1 MSDALPLPP
10 RPDLDQYRKLARD
23 LQHACQAGDAAVRAW
38 SVRWLETLSRLQS
51 PDGTPRAA
59 RLDAAR
65 ESDRMEQRWRTFR
78 QANER
83 RAQCLLAD
91 AQFFVARE
99 HGFDSWPKFATHV
112 ETLPHPD
119 SEVAIF
125 EAAAD
130 AVVAGDAATLRR
142 LLRDHPRLVSARS
155 TREHRSTLLHYVS
168 ANGVE
173 DFRQQTPSNIVEITR
188 ILLRAGADVNAT
200 SEAYGGGSTALG
212 LAATSLHPQRAGV
225 QIALLETLLE
235 HGAKVEQGAAADDG
249 SAVTGCLANGQLE
262 AASYLVSRG
271 ALLTLEGAA
280 GIGRLDVVRTFFD
293 DRGLLRH
300 GATRAQL
307 ERGFL
312 YACGYGHLDV
322 VRFLLER
329 GVEPD
334 VRNEGGESGLHWT
347 SFGPYPAIARLLL
360 ERGATVNLRDKRY
373 QSTPLDWTLFAWA
386 KAEGPEREGGYELAA
401 LLVGAGAMVHIPWL
415 EQNAGDQAQR
425 DPRMQEILRDA
436 ITATPPQIGS

>member
-10 RPDLDQYRKLARD
+10 RPDLDHYRKLARD
-23 LQHACQAGDAAVRAW
+23 LQRACKAGDAAVRAW
-38 SVRWLETLSRLQS
+38 AARWLETLSRLQP
-51 PDGTPRAA
+51 PDDTPRAA
-59 RLDAAR
+59 RLDPAR
-65 ESDRMEQRWRTFR
+65 EAERMEQRWRAFK

-99 HGFDSWPKFATHV
+99 HGFDSWPKFSAHV
-112 ETLPHPD
+112 ETLAHPQ

-125 EAAAD
+125 EAAVD

-142 LLRDHPRLVSARS
+142 LLRDHPRLVTARS

-173 DFRQQTPSNIVEITR
+173 DFRQQTPPNIVEIAR
-188 ILLRAGADVNAT
+188 ILLQAGADVNAT

-225 QIALLETLLE
+225 QIALLDTLLGS
-235 HGAKVEQGAAADDG
+235 GAKVEQGAEKDDG
-249 SAVTGCLANGQLE
+249 SAVTGCLANGQPE
-262 AASYLVSRG
+262 AASYLASRG
-271 ALLTLEGAA
+271 AVLTLEGAA

-293 DRGLLRH
+293 DRRLAPR
-300 GATRAQL
+300 GATTAQV
-307 ERGFL
+307 ESGFL

-322 VRFLLER
+322 VRFLLEQ

-334 VRNEGGESGLHWT
+334 VRNDGGETGLHWT

-401 LLVGAGAMVHIPWL
+401 LLVAAGATVHIPWL
-415 EQNAGDQAQR
+415 ERNAGDQAQR

-436 ITATPPQIGS
+436 ITSTPP

>member
-23 LQHACQAGDAAVRAW
+23 LQRACRAGDAAIRAW
-38 SVRWLETLSRLQS
+38 AARWLETLSSLQP
-51 PDGTPRAA
+51 PDDTPPAA

-65 ESDRMEQRWRTFR
+65 EAERMEQRWRTFS
-78 QANER
+78 QANEC

-99 HGFDSWPKFATHV
+99 HGFDSWPRFATHV
-112 ETLPHPD
+112 ATLAQPD
-119 SEVAIF
+119 SDVALF
-125 EAAAD
+125 ESAVN

-142 LLRDHPRLVSARS
+142 LLRDHPRLVTARS

-188 ILLRAGADVNAT
+188 ILLQAGADVNAT

-225 QIALLETLLE
+225 QMALLDTLLE
-235 HGAKVEQGAAADDG
+235 SGAKVEQGAEKDDG
-249 SAVTGCLANGQLE
+249 SAVTGCLANGQPE
-262 AASYLVSRG
+262 AASYLASRG

-293 DRGLLRH
+293 DRGLRLR
-300 GATRAQL
+300 GATTAQVDS
-307 ERGFL
+307 GFL

-322 VRFLLER
+322 VRFLLEQ

-334 VRNEGGESGLHWT
+334 VRNDGGETGLHWT

-360 ERGATVNLRDKRY
+360 DRGATVNLRDNRY

-386 KAEGPEREGGYELAA
+386 KAEGPERERGYELAG
-401 LLVGAGAMVHIPWL
+401 LLVAAGAKVHIPWL
-415 EQNAGDQAQR
+415 ERNAGEQAQR
-425 DPRMQEILRDA
+425 DRRMQEILRDA
-436 ITATPPQIGS
+436 ITATPPEVQ